1 MRVDQV
7 IDLRDLKTYFPE
19 AKCLK
24 DIFDELQKI
33 VDPNNESERKI
44 YRKSKSS
51 FIVQFDKGLKIWA
64 KFLFN
69 KSIMK
74 RIL

>member
-7 IDLRDLKTYFPE
+7 IDLRDLKTYFPK

-24 DIFDELQKI
+24 DIFNELQKT
-33 VDPNNESERKI
+33 VDPNNESEQKI

-51 FIVQFDKGLKIWA
+51 FVVQFDKGLKIWA
-64 KFLFN
+64 KFLFS
-69 KSIMK
+69 KSTVK